1 MSTYVINRSPNRFGG
16 KQENFLHKSSVLVST
31 TATLIKRS
39 VDNYDDLEEL
49 FHKTLASLSKARNKI
64 AVEHQTNDQETY
76 GSRRDGAAF
85 NDVANCSYLSGFTLD
100 YNHRLIKTIQA
111 HLTQLQPFS
120 AGPMTIQS
128 EPWLNRHS
136 SITYEILRRKDQYNW
151 SFECTLENFQRLCNW
166 CQVSPNDFP
175 FSEAGLVSLGKSKT
189 AMANFKNNA
198 PAEYRKFKLAACVD
212 NLTESFPQK
221 RLSDLILATV
231 RGEVDGKMYAL
242 SQYLVDFPQGPTPS
256 LRISAMTEH
265 SIVLIIHQDPFLI
278 EPMLADLAKI
288 FKRAIECHTN
298 NVRELKEHMTLFK
311 YQFSQAMPF
320 FHGNAAISEWMERAV
335 YKYQGYRLLY
345 NNDKMPTLEAWTST
359 LKEFADNYDSIVT
372 IEDGE

>member
-1 MSTYVINRSPNRFGG
+1 MSTYIVSRCPDRFGG
-16 KQENFLHKSSVLVST
+16 QQDSYERKSAVLVST
-31 TATLIKRS
+31 TAALIKRAK
-39 VDNYDDLEEL
+39 DNVDDLEAL
-49 FHKTLASLSKARNKI
+49 FHKILGSLSQARHKI
-64 AVEHQTNDQETY
+64 ACEHNTKVQESY
-76 GSRRDGAAF
+76 GTRRDGDAF
-85 NDVANCSYLSGFTLD
+85 NDASSCSYLAGIYAE
-100 YNHRLIKTIQA
+100 YNSRVIKTIQA
-111 HLTQLQPFS
+111 HLTQLQPLTS
-120 AGPMTIQS
+120 SPKTIQS
-128 EPWLNRHS
+128 EPWLGRHS
-136 SITYEILRRKDQYNW
+136 SITYEILPQENHTNW
-151 SFECTLENFQRLCNW
+151 LSCFSLDEYKELCSW
-166 CQVSPNDFP
+166 CNVSIHDFP
-175 FSEAGLVSLGKSKT
+175 YNEESLIKIGQSKA
-189 AMANFKNNA
+189 AMANLKKNA
-198 PAEYRKFKLAACVD
+198 PAEYKKFKLATCFVD
-212 NLTESFPQK
+212 FIETYPQK
-221 RLSDLILATV
+221 QDSDFVLATV

-242 SQYLVDFPQGPTPS
+242 AQYFVDFPMGLTPS
-256 LRISAMTEH
+256 LRIKAMADR

-298 NVRELKEHMTLFK
+298 NVQELKEQMTLFK